1 MEPYAYDKQS
11 SRKNYN
17 GNGNGRNGQAQ
28 RISMPIAAD
37 KLPPQN
43 LDAEKSLLGALL
55 LDREA
60 MNKIADLI
68 KPDDFYQR
76 GHQLIAQAAFM
87 LYEKHEPIDL
97 LSLSNKI
104 GEMGELDN
112 VGGLAYLTSLVNSV
126 PTSAHVATYA
136 KIVQRKKMLR
146 DLIDA
151 AHHII
156 GLGYQ
161 EDEDVENIMDE
172 AQKKLFTV
180 SQRSM
185 TKNFLDVGDTLAEA
199 MERITTQHDGSLR
212 GHKTGYLDL
221 DNTLGGLQKSDLIV
235 LAARPSVG
243 KTAFALNL
251 AYNIARQKIPVGVF
265 SMEMSIDQVVDRLI
279 ALASGVSL
287 HDMRTGRLSH
297 EQDELLRV
305 TMACDELKGCPLYID
320 DSSSPNILQMR
331 AMARRLQAEHGLGLI
346 VVDYLQ
352 LMSARRNYDSP
363 VQAVTEISRGLK
375 SLAKE
380 LNVPIIALS
389 QLSRAIEQRDGHR
402 PKLSD
407 LRESGAIEQD
417 ADLVMFIHRED
428 KMKGKDQLDPTKQN
442 LAELII
448 AKHRN
453 GPTAEIK
460 FRIDPT
466 SLRFHL
472 DSQSGGYT
480 DEYLQGGQN
489 ISEEYTF

>member
-1 MEPYAYDKQS
+1 METYGYNKSDSKPFTKF
-11 SRKNYN
+11 KGN
-17 GNGNGRNGQAQ
+17 GNGNGKVA
-28 RISMPIAAD
+28 MPISPD

-55 LDREA
+55 LDKEA
-60 MNKIADLI
+60 MNKIADII

-76 GHQLIAQAAFM
+76 GHQLICQAAFT
-87 LYEKHEPIDL
+87 LFERHEPIDL
-97 LSLSNKI
+97 LSLSNKLS
-104 GEMGELDN
+104 EMGSLEN
-112 VGGLAYLTSLVNSV
+112 IGGLAYLTSLVNSV
-126 PTSAHVATYA
+126 PTSAHIATYA

-151 AHHII
+151 AHHMI
-156 GLGYQ
+156 GLGHQ
-161 EDEDVENIMDE
+161 EDEDVEVLLDE
-172 AQKKLFTV
+172 AEKKLFSV
-180 SQRSM
+180 SNRSM
-185 TKNFLDVGDTLAEA
+185 TKNFLEVGGTLDEA

-221 DNTLGGLQKSDLIV
+221 DNTLGGLQKSDLII

-251 AYNIARQKIPVGVF
+251 AYNIAKQKIPVGLF
-265 SMEMSIDQVVDRLI
+265 SMEMSIDQVVDRFI
-279 ALASGVSL
+279 ALAGGVSL

-305 TMACDELKGCPLYID
+305 TMACDELKNCPLFID
-320 DSSSPNILQMR
+320 DSPSPNILQMR

-346 VVDYLQ
+346 IVDYLQ
-352 LMSARRNYDSP
+352 LMSGRRNYDSP
-363 VQAVTEISRGLK
+363 VQQVTEISRGLK
-375 SLAKE
+375 GLAKE
-380 LNVPIIALS
+380 LNIPIIALS

-407 LRESGAIEQD
+407 LRDSGSIEQD

-428 KMKGKDQLDPTKQN
+428 KMKSRDQLDPAKQN

-460 FRIDPT
+460 FRIDPV

-480 DEYLQGGQN
+480 DEYLAGGQN
-489 ISEEYTF
+489 IADEYTF